1 MSHPFLNMAHE
12 LHHDWFTGKLQQAF
26 NACDNVNWN
35 VLPQP
40 YFEVQPGN
48 RPAYILN
55 LTPIVEIKDI
65 ERSCF
70 TDFVEYNK
78 IQTIL
83 KDIYLSDVYSKRFNQ
98 HYRELLLAKQAANA
112 LGHNG
117 LICFQ
122 MIPFSLKDGQWDVS
136 DPKLIEYMNA
146 YRDLLH
152 AHLGN
157 ETVITVDL
165 KGGITEDGRSNDQCG
180 GLGQFGFTETESW
193 TSKALELID
202 GSLIEMRSYENKHLV
217 RTSNQY
223 S

>member
-1 MSHPFLNMAHE
+1 MLS
-12 LHHDWFTGKLQQAF
+12 
-26 NACDNVNWN
+26 V
-35 VLPQP
+35 
-40 YFEVQPGN
+40 
-48 RPAYILN
+48 
-55 LTPIVEIKDI
+55 TPIIEIADI
-65 ERSCF
+65 KRSCF
-70 TDFVEYNK
+70 KDYVEYEK

-83 KDIYLSDVYSKRFNQ
+83 KDIYFSDVHSKRFAQ
-98 HYRELLLAKQAANA
+98 HYRELRIAKEAAKV
-112 LGHNG
+112 LGHSG

-122 MIPFSLKDGQWDVS
+122 MIPFSLKERQLDMS
-136 DPKLIEYMNA
+136 DSELIEFLTT
-146 YRDLLH
+146 YRELLH